1 MFKFI
6 LSVLLLL
13 STVFA
18 HATTDRYHCK
28 LSNEK
33 DQKIFRSLRIRSYI
47 NGEMTVSFK
56 DCSLTRDNAHF
67 DICKLG
73 PDTLIIGIDSTKS
86 VLLSHRG
93 KAIEFSCLEQ
103 DNGDGQED
111 PAEEEEQQEQQ
122 EQQQQ
127 QQGEPGHG
135 GSNVRMRGIRMHEA
149 LR

>member
-1 MFKFI
+1 MIKFT
-6 LSVLLLL
+6 LSLLLL
-13 STVFA
+13 LATCFA

-33 DQKIFRSLRIRSYI
+33 DQKVFRSLRVKSYI
-47 NGEMTVSFK
+47 KGEMTVSFK
-56 DCSLTRDNAHF
+56 DCSLTKDNAHF

-73 PDTLIIGIDSTKS
+73 PHTLIIGIDSTKS
-86 VLLSHRG
+86 LLLSHRG

-111 PAEEEEQQEQQ
+111 TPEHQ

-127 QQGEPGHG
+127 QQESEPGHG
-135 GSNVRMRGIRMHEA
+135 GSNIRMRGIRMNEA